1 MEWDIL
7 FLDIGIFS
15 LRQQLLCGFITL
27 IVRFR
32 GKLKEKNIYG
42 KNLLLV
48 ILVGILFLIFSLY
61 KAWEVGYSFNFRTI
75 VQIGLVVMPAMYV
88 LCFVNIFSTKSII
101 NLMKATTIILVI
113 IYFCEPNHNILSF
126 FNIENWAKINLS
138 KSNSF
143 TESSMCAEA
152 FLQLFLFFYYF
163 SKKKNMKSD
172 KTFKI
177 YVWINFVFT
186 ILSFKRLGMLFA
198 ISIIVLEKIV
208 DFKGKISPKFA
219 WLFTILFTVGTIL
232 YTKFMQGEIF
242 INIDVYKFSTGRD
255 YILSLWEKKD
265 YLSYGYGT
273 SMLVIDRYLEM
284 DLIQIYMEL
293 NIIALFVFCFAFF
306 KIAGSKIY
314 SILIMLYTFV
324 NLLTASS
331 LPWSLGW
338 IILLLTVVLISSGKA
353 EKEGYEFESKD
364 TKYRKLFSPKKIKN
378 ENKENAG
385 E

>member
-126 FNIENWAKINLS
+126 FNIS
-138 KSNSF
+138 
-143 TESSMCAEA
+143 
-152 FLQLFLFFYYF
+152 
-163 SKKKNMKSD
+163 
-172 KTFKI
+172 
-177 YVWINFVFT
+177 
-186 ILSFKRLGMLFA
+186 
-198 ISIIVLEKIV
+198 
-208 DFKGKISPKFA
+208 
-219 WLFTILFTVGTIL
+219 
-232 YTKFMQGEIF
+232 
-242 INIDVYKFSTGRD
+242 
-255 YILSLWEKKD
+255 
-265 YLSYGYGT
+265 
-273 SMLVIDRYLEM
+273 
-284 DLIQIYMEL
+284 
-293 NIIALFVFCFAFF
+293 
-306 KIAGSKIY
+306 
-314 SILIMLYTFV
+314 
-324 NLLTASS
+324 
-331 LPWSLGW
+331 
-338 IILLLTVVLISSGKA
+338 
-353 EKEGYEFESKD
+353 
-364 TKYRKLFSPKKIKN
+364 
-378 ENKENAG
+378 
-385 E
+385 